1 MKETFYNGAQGNLSL
16 HVATVTLAAL
26 AQNDTVKLME
36 NLPVGTEITGVRNI
50 AAALGASSAYK
61 VDLVDKAGGS
71 TALLASTTS
80 TSATSG
86 IKPLKPIYIGD
97 QGVSDVVLTSN
108 STGAATGEVTFAIEY
123 RFKGY

>member
-26 AQNDTVKLME
+26 GEDETLNLME
-36 NLPVGTEITGVRNI
+36 NLPIGTEITGIRYI
-50 AAALGASSAYK
+50 GAALGASTAYK
-61 VDLVDKAGGS
+61 VDLVDKSGSS

-86 IKPLKPIYIGD
+86 IKPLKPVYIGD
-97 QGVSDVVLTSN
+97 QGISDVVLTNS
-108 STGAATGEVTFAIEY
+108 STGDASGEVTIAIEY